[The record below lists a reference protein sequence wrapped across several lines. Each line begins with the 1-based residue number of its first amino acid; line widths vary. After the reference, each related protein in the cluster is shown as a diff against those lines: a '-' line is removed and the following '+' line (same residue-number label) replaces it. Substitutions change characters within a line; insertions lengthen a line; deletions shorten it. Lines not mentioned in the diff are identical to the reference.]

1 MTTIQTIRA
10 IWNSQP
16 FSEKLAGITVA
27 IGLPLLILAL
37 AVITP

>member
-1 MTTIQTIRA
+1 MTTLETIRA

-16 FSEKLAGITVA
+16 FSEWLAGIAVA
-27 IGLPLLILAL
+27 IGFPLMLLAL